1 MKNKRSLFFLS
12 TSRNSR
18 EFVLDSPLATR
29 WFFSVFVLFCFVT
42 RLVGCFFFF
51 GLLLA
56 AIEVRASNS
65 IKALPIQESA
75 PCRYKKASSCHS
87 KYLMNGWCCK
97 YFVSA
102 KEQEYRN
109 RNVLYNI
116 NAYLPADWAF
126 NPTTIWTEIQHKYNK
141 VVLVLWHMKK
151 INSRTYICMQ
161 IHIPIGLRS
170 RGIFKIAFPFL
181 WVACVAGAW
190 SSGSKKERARARSFF
205 RARSFLRPL
214 LPSACY
220 AGYSLGFG

>member
-1 MKNKRSLFFLS
+1 MLSFHCNYRDHKAALATSFVVVVVFFSFKVYYFPILLVTASFISFLSTGIMKNKRSLFFLS
-12 TSRNSR
+12 TSWNFR

-29 WFFSVFVLFCFVT
+29 WFLSVFVLFCFVS

-97 YFVSA
+97 YLVSA

-116 NAYLPADWAF
+116 NAYLPAD
-126 NPTTIWTEIQHKYNK
+126 
-141 VVLVLWHMKK
+141 
-151 INSRTYICMQ
+151 
-161 IHIPIGLRS
+161 
-170 RGIFKIAFPFL
+170 
-181 WVACVAGAW
+181 
-190 SSGSKKERARARSFF
+190 
-205 RARSFLRPL
+205 
-214 LPSACY
+214 
-220 AGYSLGFG
+220 